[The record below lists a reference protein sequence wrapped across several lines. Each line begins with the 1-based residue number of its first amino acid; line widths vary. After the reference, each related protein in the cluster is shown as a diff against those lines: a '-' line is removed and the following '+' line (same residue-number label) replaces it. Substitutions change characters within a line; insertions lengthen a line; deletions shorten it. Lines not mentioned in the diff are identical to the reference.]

1 MAKGNL
7 DGSPAPRSPRL
18 RLVGAAPAAE
28 VVPSAPQSLNLSVDA
43 FSELVHLVY
52 SGATES
58 VPWAGFLTRM
68 GRLLDANWVTL
79 LLRPP
84 APDRHGLVLAW
95 KDGYPVRMATNY
107 NLYAYAMDPFVQLPL
122 EQVLSMDEVIDNSEL
137 RRSEFY
143 KQILEPENIGQ
154 MLGFDFRATIPSQTG
169 HPGSMG
175 MVCHFRACRPG
186 DVPRFSES
194 HRKLLK
200 MFIPHLRQAVHL
212 HSQIDVMVTERELYA
227 GAVDRLHIGMVILD
241 ETGVIIKTTISAQS
255 VLKEADGISLVN
267 GAIKLAYE
275 QENRKLQ
282 RLVQEA
288 LAKAKKHKPSIAEAL
303 AVTRPSGR
311 SRLGLVVR
319 AIPHNTWSEGKCRPT
334 VAVMIRDPERKAEAS
349 HEVLRN
355 LYEFTPSEAALALR
369 LANGLTLE
377 EASAALDIRKNTAR
391 AHLRSIFS
399 KTGVTRQTMLVR
411 LILGGLSIG

>member
-1 MAKGNL
+1 MTIGNL
-7 DGSPAPRSPRL
+7 HGSPASRSSRL
-18 RLVGAAPAAE
+18 ALVGAAPAVEIASIE
-28 VVPSAPQSLNLSVDA
+28 PQDLNLSVDV

-58 VPWAGFLTRM
+58 VPWEGFLTKM

-84 APDRHGLVLAW
+84 SVDRYGLILSW
-95 KDGYPVRMATNY
+95 KDGYPVRIATNY

-122 EQVLSMDEVIDNSEL
+122 DQVLSMDEVIDNAEL
-137 RRSEFY
+137 RRGEFY

-154 MLGFDFRATIPSQTG
+154 MLGFDFRATVPSKTD
-169 HPGSMG
+169 HPSSMG
-175 MVCHFRACRPG
+175 MVCHFRVCRPG
-186 DVPRFSES
+186 DSARFSDP
-194 HRKLLK
+194 HRSLLK
-200 MFIPHLRQAVHL
+200 MFIPHLKQAVHL

-227 GAVDRLHIGMVILD
+227 GAVDRLQIGMVILD
-241 ETGVIIKTTISAQS
+241 ETGAIIKTTLSAQS
-255 VLKEADGISLVN
+255 VLNESDGISILN
-267 GAIKLAYE
+267 GAIVLAYE

-282 RLVQEA
+282 RLMQEA
-288 LAKAKKHKPSIAEAL
+288 LNKAKNHKPSIAEAL

-334 VAVMIRDPERKAEAS
+334 VAVMIRDPERKVEAS

-355 LYEFTPSEAALALR
+355 LYEFTPAEGARALK

-377 EASAALDIRKNTAR
+377 EASEALDIRKNTAR

-411 LILGGLSIG
+411 LILGSLSIG

>member
-1 MAKGNL
+1 M
-7 DGSPAPRSPRL
+7 
-18 RLVGAAPAAE
+18 
-28 VVPSAPQSLNLSVDA
+28 
-43 FSELVHLVY
+43 
-52 SGATES
+52 
-58 VPWAGFLTRM
+58 
-68 GRLLDANWVTL
+68 
-79 LLRPP
+79 
-84 APDRHGLVLAW
+84 
-95 KDGYPVRMATNY
+95 
-107 NLYAYAMDPFVQLPL
+107 
-122 EQVLSMDEVIDNSEL
+122 
-137 RRSEFY
+137 
-143 KQILEPENIGQ
+143 
-154 MLGFDFRATIPSQTG
+154 
-169 HPGSMG
+169 
-175 MVCHFRACRPG
+175 
-186 DVPRFSES
+186 
-194 HRKLLK
+194 
-200 MFIPHLRQAVHL
+200 HL

-411 LILGGLSIG
+411 LILGSLSIG